1 MDPMG
6 MKPSNDSNDSNP
18 ICQLQSESDMLF
30 FRLRN
35 ASTKDV
41 QIAWLQN
48 TRMWDD
54 MDTMWM
60 EDCLNMFEVHES
72 ALAASNRRNP
82 GPQAS
87 RGLVLRLVQQPYPHR
102 IRIIGPQSPS
112 AELRLAELNRKLCP
126 HAATTTIN
134 NYPQINTL
142 SIYFNINTRKMHLH
156 SDFKFYLGLSI
167 ELCTSQV
174 WYSKY
179 ACLKERTQEICPY
192 PVQIISTYPSSLPF
206 FPRKCRKMPQPHG
219 VSRSIFHDACLLF
232 IDLSFSHCK
241 KADRFRSCQ
250 YVACHQQTPPGTVK
264 DACICLLTFYMLL
277 FSWRIRIAILT
288 QWCIMVSALIQKS
301 KSDINKHSQL

>member
-1 MDPMG
+1 
-6 MKPSNDSNDSNP
+6 
-18 ICQLQSESDMLF
+18 
-30 FRLRN
+30 
-35 ASTKDV
+35 
-41 QIAWLQN
+41 
-48 TRMWDD
+48 
-54 MDTMWM
+54 
-60 EDCLNMFEVHES
+60 
-72 ALAASNRRNP
+72 
-82 GPQAS
+82 
-87 RGLVLRLVQQPYPHR
+87 
-102 IRIIGPQSPS
+102 
-112 AELRLAELNRKLCP
+112 
-126 HAATTTIN
+126 
-134 NYPQINTL
+134 
-142 SIYFNINTRKMHLH
+142 MHLH

-219 VSRSIFHDACLLF
+219 VSRSIFHDACLFF

-288 QWCIMVSALIQKS
+288 QLCIMLWLLWS
-301 KSDINKHSQL
+301 KSQKVISTSIPNSKARPHLNENCVQLWFHSGLDRCCDTWEVGISSLLVVQLNAAPINRCIQNGNSNSLAA